1 MTLVVAHRGASA
13 YEVENS
19 LAAFRMARDM
29 GADGVELDVHVT
41 ADGVP
46 VVYHD
51 PVAFGQAIADA
62 PRRALAAHRLPNDE
76 AIPSLAEAIETL
88 GEGSEV
94 FVEVKQL
101 PPEHDAA
108 LLSVLDAGPVPSR
121 YRVHS
126 FDHRIIRRLREAR
139 PTLPCGVLAVARL
152 VRPLLLLDDADA
164 EVLWQQESLIDH
176 ELVEQVHGRGRRVFA
191 WTVDEVGR
199 MRELL
204 AMGVDAL
211 CTNQPD
217 VARRVV
223 G

>member
-1 MTLVVAHRGASA
+1 VTLVVAHRGASA

-46 VVYHD
+46 VVHHD
-51 PVAFGQAIADA
+51 PAAFGHTIADV
-62 PRRALAAHRLPNDE
+62 PHESLAVHRLPNDE
-76 AIPSLAEAIETL
+76 PIPTLAEAL
-88 GEGSEV
+88 DAMGAGFEV
-94 FVEVKQL
+94 FVEVKDL
-101 PPEHDAA
+101 PPQYDAA
-108 LLSVLDAGPVPSR
+108 LFAALDAGPDLSR

-139 PTLPCGVLAVARL
+139 PEIPCGVLAVARTLHPL
-152 VRPLLLLDDADA
+152 VLLDDAGA
-164 EVLWQQESLIDH
+164 EVLWQEENLIDR
-176 ELVEQVHGRGRRVFA
+176 ELVEQVHGRGRVFA

-211 CTNQPD
+211 CSHRPD
-217 VARRVV
+217 VAREVV